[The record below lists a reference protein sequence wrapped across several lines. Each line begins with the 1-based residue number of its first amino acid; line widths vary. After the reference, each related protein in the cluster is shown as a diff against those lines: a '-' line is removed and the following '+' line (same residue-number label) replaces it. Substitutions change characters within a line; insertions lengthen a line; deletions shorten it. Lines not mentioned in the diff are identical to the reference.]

1 MTITLYT
8 PAGDPVEAPAEFAG
22 MAKFNP
28 PPSAAP
34 PPAFATSVEMEANK
48 DRMGEILAAYWR
60 KLGFTRG
67 EAKDASAHLD
77 YWASRALS
85 QRARGAGDV

>member
-8 PAGDPVEAPAEFAG
+8 PPGDPVEVADEFAG
-22 MAKFNP
+22 MKHINP
-28 PPSAAP
+28 PPPVAP
-34 PPAFATSVEMEANK
+34 PPAFAASIEMEANK
-48 DRMGEILAAYWR
+48 DRMEAICADYWR

-67 EAKDASAHLD
+67 DVRDARAHMD

-85 QRARGAGDV
+85 RRVG

>member
-8 PAGDPVEAPAEFAG
+8 PSGDPVEVSDEFEN
-22 MAKFNP
+22 MINLNP
-28 PPSAAP
+28 QPVVAP
-34 PPAFATSVEMEANK
+34 PPAFATPVEVEANK
-48 DRMGEILAAYWR
+48 DRMEEMLSAYWR

-67 EAKDASAHLD
+67 DAKDARAHLD

-85 QRARGAGDV
+85 QRAG

>member
-8 PAGDPVEAPAEFAG
+8 PAGDPVDVPDEFAV
-22 MAKFNP
+22 MEKFNP
-28 PPSAAP
+28 PPSVAP
-34 PPAFATSVEMEANK
+34 HPAFAPSVEVEANK
-48 DRMGEILAAYWR
+48 DRMAEILAAYWR

-85 QRARGAGDV
+85 QRAE